1 MLNKTDSSKPLFA
14 DFGEPAIK
22 EFQED
27 IIMTVIEA
35 ARELGKVVQ
44 ADERY
49 IAYVKAKEA
58 NDADEEL
65 QNLIGEF
72 NLIRQNV
79 AMESGKEPDEVDS
92 EKVKE
97 LNAKMQAAYE
107 KVMTNENMALFT
119 VAKQG
124 MDKLMSEI
132 NTILTYSVE
141 GMDPETC
148 PSAPP
153 AAECSGSCASCGG
166 CG

>member
-1 MLNKTDSSKPLFA
+1 
-14 DFGEPAIK
+14 
-22 EFQED
+22 
-27 IIMTVIEA
+27 MTVIEA
-35 ARELGKVVQ
+35 ARALGKVVQ

-49 IAYVKAKEA
+49 IAYAKAKEA
-58 NDADEEL
+58 NDKDEEL

-79 AMESGKEPDEVDS
+79 AMENEKEEADT

-97 LNAKMQAAYE
+97 LTVKMQSAYE

-153 AAECSGSCASCGG
+153 SAECSGSCAGCKG

>member
-1 MLNKTDSSKPLFA
+1 
-14 DFGEPAIK
+14 
-22 EFQED
+22 
-27 IIMTVIEA
+27 MTVIEA

-49 IAYVKAKEA
+49 IEYINTKNA

-72 NLIRQNV
+72 NLIRQNLV
-79 AMESGKEPDEVDS
+79 MESDKPEGEINN

-97 LNAKMQAAYE
+97 LTAKMHSAYDA
-107 KVMTNENMALFT
+107 VMSNENMAAFT
-119 VAKQG
+119 MAKQG

-141 GMDPETC
+141 GADPATC
-148 PSAPP
+148 PSEPP
-153 AAECSGSCASCGG
+153 AADCTGSCSTCGG

>member
-1 MLNKTDSSKPLFA
+1 
-14 DFGEPAIK
+14 
-22 EFQED
+22 
-27 IIMTVIEA
+27 MTVIEA

-49 IAYVKAKEA
+49 IEYINAKNA

-72 NLIRQNV
+72 NLVRQNL
-79 AMESGKEPDEVDS
+79 AMESDKPEGEIDND
-92 EKVKE
+92 KVKE
-97 LNAKMQAAYE
+97 LTVKMHSAYDA
-107 KVMTNENMALFT
+107 VMSNENMAAFT
-119 VAKQG
+119 MAKQG

-141 GMDPETC
+141 GADPATC
-148 PSAPP
+148 PSEPP
-153 AAECSGSCASCGG
+153 AADCTGSCSTCGG

>member
-1 MLNKTDSSKPLFA
+1 
-14 DFGEPAIK
+14 
-22 EFQED
+22 
-27 IIMTVIEA
+27 MTVIEA

-49 IAYVKAKEA
+49 IAYAKAKEA
-58 NDADEEL
+58 NDKDEEL

-72 NLIRQNV
+72 NLIRQNY
-79 AMESGKEPDEVDS
+79 AMESGKEDADQD
-92 EKVKE
+92 KVRE
-97 LNAKMQAAYE
+97 LNVKMQAAYE

-153 AAECSGSCASCGG
+153 SAECSGSCAGCKG
-166 CG
+166 CGN

>member
-1 MLNKTDSSKPLFA
+1 
-14 DFGEPAIK
+14 
-22 EFQED
+22 
-27 IIMTVIEA
+27 MTVIEA
-35 ARELGKVVQ
+35 ARALGKTVQ

-49 IAYVKAKEA
+49 IAYAKAKEA
-58 NDADEEL
+58 NDNDSEL

-79 AMESGKEPDEVDS
+79 ALESDKAPEEVDS

-97 LNAKMQAAYE
+97 LTAKMQAAYE
-107 KVMTNENMALFT
+107 KVMSNENMALFT

-153 AAECSGSCASCGG
+153 ASECSGSCSTCGG